1 MAKEFIKILNGVPAP
16 KGFHYMPNGKLM
28 NDAHHIAQFGYITK
42 IIREFN
48 INLSDIDNNGE
59 RRPFTINGDD
69 GCYFSLKV
77 YTPSSPTVDSTVK
90 YYDFTTSTF
99 TTTVTGLNKIQL
111 SGGSYTGYIS
121 FPAETS
127 GLVSYSVD
135 LIAETVGNCQTTHIS
150 YGEVRNLDNSININK
165 STGSNSNLIKKI
177 LHQDV
182 AKTLTLSIVAPSLYA
197 TSTNTLDGAVVSG
210 NKFVVANSFT
220 SKGIAVNDLVTSE
233 QMTAAEHTLV
243 TSLNPD
249 RDNAKEFKTS
259 ISNSEGDAIALTF
272 TPAFNGITPHYT
284 DSTTGAHVITT
295 YSGASF
301 STGFSI
307 NVIAPTGRSLTVN
320 RLPNSED
327 LCAVTTV
334 VFSNG
339 LAIQGE
345 NTSSSSL
352 FHRFPVAN
360 IAGLSS
366 NMVLD
371 PARSGGGTNTSV
383 GSIIAPYSTSTE
395 ITEVIDGPY
404 TSEITK
410 RSVLDISVLGVDA
423 AGNEITASDRNG
435 RPTAQAG
442 NLAFNVQQAAA
453 LTGDTSK
460 IYAFGSGKIQT
471 LTGMSVSV
479 SDVNIE
485 ETRVKTTLTSA
496 CSNSTIVALSELSNI
511 SIGATVSGPG
521 IDSSRANP
529 TVVFKS
535 NRSGTGTITLSSAE
549 TIEDGQSLFF
559 DPGVGSFTITGVINI
574 ENMALSN
581 TSLYFDIEKFVTCS

>member
-42 IIREFN
+42 VIKEFN
-48 INLSDIDNNGE
+48 IDLNDINNNGE
-59 RRPFTINGDD
+59 RRSFTITGDD

-90 YYDFTTSTF
+90 YYDFATSTF
-99 TTTVTGLNKIQL
+99 STTITGLNKIQL
-111 SGGSYTGYIS
+111 PGGSYTGYIT

-127 GLVSYSVD
+127 GLISYSID
-135 LIAETVGNCQTTHIS
+135 LIAETVGNCQTVHEG
-150 YGEVRNLDNSININK
+150 YQEVRNPDNSININR

-182 AKTLTLSIVAPSLYA
+182 AKTLTLSVVAPSLYA
-197 TSTNTLDGAVVSG
+197 TSTNTLDGAVSSG
-210 NKFVVANSFT
+210 NKFIVGTSFT
-220 SKGIAVNDLVTSE
+220 GKSIAVNDLVTSDL
-233 QMTAAEHTLV
+233 MTAAEHTLV

-259 ISNSEGDAIALTF
+259 ITNSESDGATLTF
-272 TPAFNGITPHYT
+272 TPSFNGITPHYT

-307 NVIAPTGRSLTVN
+307 NVVAPTGRSLVVN

-371 PARSGGGTNTSV
+371 PSRSAGGANTSL
-383 GSIIAPYSTSTE
+383 GSIIASYSTTTE

-410 RSVLDISVLGVDA
+410 RSVADVSVLGVDP
-423 AGNEITASDRNG
+423 AGNDITASDRNG

-442 NLAFNVQQAAA
+442 NLTFNKQQAAA

-460 IYAFGSGKIQT
+460 IYAFGPNKIQT

-479 SDVNIE
+479 SDIEIE
-485 ETRVKTTLTSA
+485 EIGNKAALNSA
-496 CSNSTIVALSELSNI
+496 CSNSAIVSLAEVSGV

-521 IDSSRANP
+521 IDSARANP
-529 TVVFKS
+529 TVVSKS
-535 NRSGTGTITLSSAE
+535 VRSGAGSITLSAAQ
-549 TIEDGQSLFF
+549 TIEDGQTLFF
-559 DPGVGSFTITGVINI
+559 TPGVKTFTITGVISV

>member
-1 MAKEFIKILNGVPAP
+1 MAKEFIKELNGVLAP

-28 NDAHHIAQFGYITK
+28 NDAHHIAQFGYIEKTIK
-42 IIREFN
+42 EFN
-48 INLSDIDNNGE
+48 IDLSDINNNGE
-59 RRPFTINGDD
+59 RRVFTITGDD

-90 YYDFTTSTF
+90 YYDFINSTF
-99 TTTVTGLNKIQL
+99 STTVTGLNKVKLQ
-111 SGGSYTGYIS
+111 GGSYTGYIN

-127 GLVSYSVD
+127 GLISYSVD
-135 LIAETVGNCQTTHIS
+135 LIAETVGNCKTGHVI
-150 YGEVRNLDNSININK
+150 YEEARNLDNSININK

-197 TSTNTLDGAVVSG
+197 ASENTLDGTVSSS
-210 NKFVVANSFT
+210 NKFVVGTSFT
-220 SKGIAVNDLVTSE
+220 NKSVAVNDLVTSSN
-233 QMTAAEHTLV
+233 MTAAEHTLV

-249 RDNAKEFKTS
+249 RDNAKEFKTN
-259 ISNSEGDAIALTF
+259 ITNSEDNSAVLTF
-272 TPAFNGITPHYT
+272 TPPFNGIIPHYT
-284 DSTTGAHVITT
+284 DSTTGAQVINTH
-295 YSGASF
+295 SGASF

-320 RLPNSED
+320 RLPTSQD

-345 NTSSSSL
+345 NTSSSTL

-371 PARSGGGTNTSV
+371 PSRSAGGANTSL
-383 GSIIAPYSTSTE
+383 GSIIAPYITTAE
-395 ITEVIDGPY
+395 ITEIIDGPY
-404 TSEITK
+404 SSEIIK
-410 RSVLDISVLGVDA
+410 RNVLDVSVLGIDP
-423 AGNEITASDRNG
+423 AGNDITTSDRNG
-435 RPTAQAG
+435 VPTAQAG
-442 NLAFNVQQAAA
+442 NLTFNTQQKAA

-460 IYAFGSGKIQT
+460 IYACGPAQIQT
-471 LTGMSVSV
+471 LTGINVDI
-479 SDVNIE
+479 SDVNVE
-485 ETRVKTTLTSA
+485 EVAFKAALTSA
-496 CSNSTIVALSELSNI
+496 CSNSSTVALSEVSGI
-511 SIGATVSGPG
+511 SIGATASGPG
-521 IDSSRANP
+521 INSSLVNP
-529 TVVFKS
+529 TVVSKS
-535 NRSGTGTITLSSAE
+535 VRSGAGNITLSANQ
-549 TIEDGQSLFF
+549 TIDDGQTLFF
-559 DPGVGSFTITGVINI
+559 SPGVSSFTIIGVISI